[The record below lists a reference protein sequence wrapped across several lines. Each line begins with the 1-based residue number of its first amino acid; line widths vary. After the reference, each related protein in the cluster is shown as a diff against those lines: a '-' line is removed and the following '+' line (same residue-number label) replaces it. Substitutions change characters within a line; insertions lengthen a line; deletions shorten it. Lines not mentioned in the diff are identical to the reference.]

1 MTRPQ
6 PVSGLACRLPRLP
19 SVQEL
24 LSLRL
29 ITSKI
34 AWMGRTLSPWCAGAL
49 LLLSF
54 TADAG
59 QEAAQGASRAG
70 LSARAA
76 LTPEELIP
84 ALRALHDARGGIGE
98 LAVNIEAPP
107 ASYFEARLVTGAP
120 EDLAARPDE
129 IAPRS
134 DLKPRAGAAPAL
146 NIAAKGDPFVALRP
160 SFDTRL
166 RGPGG
171 LAGARAASL
180 VFGVDDS
187 LPVSAFELD
196 ANGAFSVS
204 DADIL
209 ETAETRARTGHAR
222 SKAPDFHDGATP
234 ALPRAVTLASTT
246 PTTPDLAPVTVSLV
260 ILNAPKN
267 VTVAER
273 APDQPDFAALIAPG
287 SAKDEEKCLAQAIY
301 FEARSE
307 PEEGMAAVAQVVL
320 NRVKTGLYADSVCG
334 VVFQNSRRYKA
345 CQFSFTCEGKSL
357 RVTELEHWQTALRIA
372 GEVTEGKTWLA
383 DVGSSTHYHATYVRP
398 DWASRLK
405 RMDQIGHHIFYR
417 QRDG

>member
-1 MTRPQ
+1 
-6 PVSGLACRLPRLP
+6 
-19 SVQEL
+19 
-24 LSLRL
+24 
-29 ITSKI
+29 
-34 AWMGRTLSPWCAGAL
+34 MGRTLSPWCAGAL
-49 LLLSF
+49 LLVSF

-59 QEAAQGASRAG
+59 QETAHGASRAG

-76 LTPEELIP
+76 LTPDELIP
-84 ALRALHDARGGIGE
+84 ALRAIEAHRGGNGE
-98 LAVNIEAPP
+98 LAVNTPAQP
-107 ASYFEARLVTGAP
+107 ASYFEARLITGAP

-129 IAPRS
+129 ITPRA
-134 DLKPRAGAAPAL
+134 DLKPHAGASPAL
-146 NIAAKGDPFVALRP
+146 NIATRSDPFVALRP

-171 LAGARAASL
+171 LAGALAASL

-187 LPVSAFELD
+187 LPVSAFEID
-196 ANGAFSVS
+196 ENGAFSVG

-222 SKAPDFHDGATP
+222 ARAPDFQSGATP

-246 PTTPDLAPVTVSLV
+246 PTAPDLTPVPVSLV
-260 ILNAPKN
+260 VLNAPKN
-267 VTVAER
+267 VTIAER
-273 APDQPDFAALIAPG
+273 ASDQPDFTALIDPG
-287 SAKDEEKCLAQAIY
+287 SARDEEKCLAQAIY

-320 NRVKTGLYADSVCG
+320 NRVKTGLYADTVCG
-334 VVFQNSRRYKA
+334 VVFQNSHRYKA

-357 RVTELEHWQTALRIA
+357 RVIEQDHWQTALRIA
-372 GEVTEGKTWLA
+372 REVTEGKTWLA

-405 RMDQIGHHIFYR
+405 RMDKIGHHIFYR